1 MDNLVLSSTLFL
13 TVLLFVGLFFF
24 LRASTKD
31 RTEMATWQFAVMPE
45 QILQDVTQYLESR
58 SYRLQSVNPETDEA
72 IFKGVVGASWG
83 LAIFLSLLAGVAAA
97 CLGLVISLEIPQV
110 GLWGLV
116 SIVIAPAAGWFY
128 RKKSQRTEQVAVLV
142 RGDSENL
149 QSATQTKLHITAH
162 RDEIESLR
170 VALNYPFPED

>member
-13 TVLLFVGLFFF
+13 TVLLFIGLFFF

-31 RTEMATWQFAVMPE
+31 RTEMVTWQFEVMPE

-97 CLGLVISLEIPQV
+97 CLGLVISMEIPQV

-116 SIVIAPAAGWFY
+116 AIAIAPLAGWFY
-128 RKKSQRTEQVAVLV
+128 RKKSQRTEQVVVLV

-149 QSATQTKLHITAH
+149 PSAANTKLRITAH

-170 VALNYPFPED
+170 VALNYPFPQD